1 MEFTSYRDRSV
12 ALAVDLV
19 NELGEHT
26 HPARLGQLLERHGV
40 RHAKRLTSSDA
51 VAVDEVRARLREI
64 FAATPDRAVRRL
76 NALLAATGAR
86 PRLEAHDG
94 EGWHLHFAS
103 DDEPLATRLGA
114 FAAMGLAIVVAEEGF
129 DRLKTC
135 EGDRCRD
142 VFVDL
147 SKNRSR
153 RFCSPAV
160 CGNRASVA
168 AYRRR
173 KREQARA

>member
-1 MEFTSYRDRSV
+1 MEFTSYRDRTV

-19 NELGEHT
+19 NSPTEELD
-26 HPARLGQLLERHGV
+26 ALLERHEVQRRGRATRRDVEGV
-40 RHAKRLTSSDA
+40 EALRN
-51 VAVDEVRARLREI
+51 RLRVI
-64 FAATPDRAVRRL
+64 FESDEPRAVEAL
-76 NALLAATGAR
+76 NHLLSQTGAR
-86 PRLEAHDG
+86 PRLVEHDP

-103 DDEPLATRLGA
+103 EDQPLAERLGA
-114 FAAMGLAIVVAEEGF
+114 YAAMGLATVVAEGGLE
-129 DRLKTC
+129 RLKVC
-135 EGDRCRD
+135 HGDGCRD

-153 RFCSPAV
+153 RFCSPEV

-173 KREQARA
+173 RREAREAAG